1 MTWTEALPLL
11 LAVIAFAT
19 SALALLKGRNKEKAD
34 VTTAI
39 TDAVG
44 KLLKEYRLKIDEIEE
59 EYRARIEEYRLKIEE
74 IEKVVAKQAEKI
86 RSQDHKIAQQSGEL
100 VLQQIALDGQAVRIT
115 DLEDERSEIMDGVR
129 ALCTQIRNLGHEP
142 VWEPDLK

>member
-1 MTWTEALPLL
+1 VDWKEFVPQIL
-11 LAVIAFAT
+11 LAVIAA
-19 SALALLKGRNKEKAD
+19 APGVAAGKEKAD

-39 TDAVG
+39 TDAAG
-44 KLLKEYRLKIDEIEE
+44 KLLDEYRLKIDEIEE
-59 EYRARIEEYRLKIEE
+59 EYRARIEKYRLDIEE
-74 IEKVVAKQAEKI
+74 IEQVVAKQAEKI

-142 VWEPDLK
+142 VWEPGLK